1 MKARMFQHLAVLS
14 CCFLLFNGCQSG
26 PFARSLQPS
35 DDLAQN
41 ASEKKS
47 ESDIQKKLRVAMA
60 EERKKGRMDRR
71 KRNGE
76 LDDPEQLADIPI
88 LDQKISNSPAMAESK
103 ALPISSPQTAPTQVA
118 GATIQQELNL
128 AYDADRSGNLEKAQG
143 YYQRVLVMDPN
154 HFEALHR
161 LAIIE
166 DKKKNFPAAEAYYL
180 KALKL
185 DPGNVNLLSDIGYS
199 YMLQGRDDYGEKYLR
214 EALKYQPRHTRSL
227 DHLGWYYGRTGQYDQ
242 ALALFR
248 MTSDEAQAR
257 QKFAQLFP
265 GVNPEMSLAQSGTT
279 QHNVQRVAPANLS
292 SGIQPVEQ
300 VQTEQ
305 QQPVQYAT
313 GQNGIMQYQGQPTA
327 PALNQAGLNPTQQI
341 AEMMR
346 REREKAVQ
354 TRDASQELPA
364 ISPQRA
370 MISPPASAPQNPL
383 PYQDNRQHLV
393 HAPQPAPQQYADPDV
408 QIQAWPPAGDPE
420 ISQAVD
426 ASNYWAMK
434 EQQQNQPVQQTRQNQ
449 SLNQQYQNQAGQN
462 FPQAQQGQ
470 NQNMPYGSNMPYQQQ
485 MPQQR
490 LPVNM
495 PQAGQP
501 MHGNQYQV
509 PGQFPDYRINSTQQN
524 LNTEH
529 QYSENLQQ
537 NADQVQMREAA
548 RTGMNA
554 GPGQMFPV
562 AEAQQTADGNAPLRS
577 PQMQVGTLIPASA
590 QVPQQN
596 VFQPG
601 GQNIRQVQFDQPA
614 YQQQQQSIGG
624 VRQAGYEYS
633 NQPVSQNG
641 YQGQG
646 MQPVQNAGGFP
657 QFPSE
662 LPQSAMYSTNPAFAP
677 ANMRTT
683 AGDLQQGAQQG
694 AYQASQQSADQ
705 NRQGLMNPNQNQPA
719 PSRFQWGAQPVPV
732 PGQYSNPQSRY

>member
-1 MKARMFQHLAVLS
+1 MKARMFQHFAVLS
-14 CCFLLFNGCQSG
+14 CCFLLFHGCQSG

-47 ESDIQKKLRVAMA
+47 ESDIQKKLRVAME
-60 EERKKGRMDRR
+60 EERKKGRLDRR
-71 KRNGE
+71 KRNGHQ
-76 LDDPEQLADIPI
+76 DDPQQLADIPI
-88 LDQKISNSPAMAESK
+88 LDQKINKSPVVAESR
-103 ALPISSPQTAPTQVA
+103 ALPISSPQTAPAQVDE
-118 GATIQQELNL
+118 ATVQQELSL

-166 DKKKNFPAAEAYYL
+166 DKKKNYPAAEAYYL

-185 DPGNVNLLSDIGYS
+185 DPANSNLLSDIGYS

-248 MTSDEAQAR
+248 MTSSEAEAR

-265 GVNPEMSLAQSGTT
+265 GVNPEMNLAQSGTT

-300 VQTEQ
+300 VQTEL

-313 GQNGIMQYQGQPTA
+313 AQNGIMQYQGQPTV
-327 PALNQAGLNPTQQI
+327 PAMNQAGLNPTQQI

-354 TRDASQELPA
+354 TRDAGQELPA
-364 ISPQRA
+364 ISPQQS
-370 MISPPASAPQNPL
+370 MMPQTASAPQNPL

-393 HAPQPAPQQYADPDV
+393 HAPQPVPVQYADPDV

-434 EQQQNQPVQQTRQNQ
+434 EQQQNQPVPQTPQNQ
-449 SLNQQYQNQAGQN
+449 YPNQQYPNQQYQSQTGQE

-470 NQNMPYGSNMPYQQQ
+470 YQNMPYGINMPGQQQ
-485 MPQQR
+485 M
-490 LPVNM
+490 PVNM

-501 MHGNQYQV
+501 MYGNQYQV

-524 LNTEH
+524 LNTEN
-529 QYSENLQQ
+529 QYSENQQQ
-537 NADQVQMREAA
+537 NTDQAQMREAA

-562 AEAQQTADGNAPLRS
+562 AEVQQNADANATLRS

-601 GQNIRQVQFDQPA
+601 GQNIRQVQFDQSV
-614 YQQQQQSIGG
+614 YQQQQPQAGG

-646 MQPVQNAGGFP
+646 IQPVQNAGGFP

-683 AGDLQQGAQQG
+683 TGDLQQGV
-694 AYQASQQSADQ
+694 YQASQQTADQ
-705 NRQGLMNPNQNQPA
+705 NRQLLMNPNQSA

-732 PGQYSNPQSRY
+732 PGQYSNTQSRY

>member
-1 MKARMFQHLAVLS
+1 MFQHLAVLS
-14 CCFLLFNGCQSG
+14 CCLLLFNGCQSG
-26 PFARSLQPS
+26 PFARSSQSS
-35 DDLAQN
+35 DDLAEN
-41 ASEKKS
+41 VSEKKK

-60 EERKKGRMDRR
+60 EERKKGRQDRHR
-71 KRNGE
+71 RNSQG
-76 LDDPEQLADIPI
+76 DDSEQLAEITIP
-88 LDQKISNSPAMAESK
+88 DQKTSPSPQVAESR
-103 ALPISSPQTAPTQVA
+103 ALPISTPQTATTQVDE
-118 GATIQQELNL
+118 ATLQQELSL
-128 AYDADRSGNLEKAQG
+128 AYDADRAGNLEKAQG
-143 YYQRVLVMDPN
+143 YYQRVLAMDGS

-166 DKKKNFPAAEAYYL
+166 DKNKNFPAAEAYYL

-185 DPGNVNLLSDIGYS
+185 DPANANLLSDIGYS

-214 EALKYQPRHTRSL
+214 EALKYQPRHGRSL
-227 DHLGWYYGRTGQYDQ
+227 DHLGWYYGRSGQYDQ

-248 MTSDEAQAR
+248 MTGGEAQAR

-265 GVNPEMSLAQSGTT
+265 GVNPDQNLAQSGIS

-300 VQTEQ
+300 VQIEP

-313 GQNGIMQYQGQPTA
+313 GQNGFVQNQSQPQA
-327 PALNQAGLNPTQQI
+327 PAMNQADLNPTLQI

-346 REREKAVQ
+346 RERDKAVQ
-354 TRDASQELPA
+354 ARDASQELPA
-364 ISPQRA
+364 ISPQPSLMRQTT
-370 MISPPASAPQNPL
+370 SVPQNTL
-383 PYQDNRQHLV
+383 PYQENRQHLV
-393 HAPQPAPQQYADPDV
+393 HAPQPVAPPVQYADPDA

-434 EQQQNQPVQQTRQNQ
+434 EQQQNQPVQQAPQNQ
-449 SLNQQYQNQAGQN
+449 NQQYQNQQNQAGPG

-470 NQNMPYGSNMPYQQQ
+470 YQ
-485 MPQQR
+485 
-490 LPVNM
+490 NM

-501 MHGNQYQV
+501 MYGNQYQV

-524 LNTEH
+524 LNREN
-529 QYSENLQQ
+529 QNSGNLQQ
-537 NADQVQMREAA
+537 NADQAQMREAA

-562 AEAQQTADGNAPLRS
+562 AEQQQQQADGNAALRS
-577 PQMQVGTLIPASA
+577 SQMQVGNLMPASA

-614 YQQQQQSIGG
+614 YQRQQQQQPASG

-633 NQPVSQNG
+633 NQSVPQNG

-683 AGDLQQGAQQG
+683 AGDLQQGMQQG
-694 AYQASQQSADQ
+694 AYQSSQQAADQ
-705 NRQGLMNPNQNQPA
+705 NRQSLMNPNQPA
-719 PSRFQWGAQPVPV
+719 PSRFQWGAQPAPL
-732 PGQYSNPQSRY
+732 PGQYPTSQGQY

>member
-1 MKARMFQHLAVLS
+1 MKARMFQYLAVLS

-26 PFARSLQPS
+26 PFAQSMKS
-35 DDLAQN
+35 TDDLASS
-41 ASEKKS
+41 AAEKKS

-60 EERKKGRMDRR
+60 EERKKGRQSRR
-71 KRNGE
+71 TRNE
-76 LDDPEQLADIPI
+76 QQDDSEQLAEISI
-88 LDQKISNSPAMAESK
+88 LDQKINPSAAKTESR
-103 ALPISSPQTAPTQVA
+103 ALPISAPQTSLAQADDASV
-118 GATIQQELNL
+118 QQELNL

-143 YYQRVLVMDPN
+143 YYQRVLVMDPH

-166 DKKKNFPAAEAYYL
+166 DKKKNYPAAEAYYL

-185 DPGNVNLLSDIGYS
+185 DPANSNLLSDIGYS

-214 EALKYQPRHTRSL
+214 EALKYQPNHTRSL

-248 MTSDEAQAR
+248 MTSGEAQAR

-265 GVNPEMSLAQSGTT
+265 GVNPEMNQGQMNLAQSGMT

-292 SGIQPVEQ
+292 AGIQPVEQ

-305 QQPVQYAT
+305 QQPIQYAT
-313 GQNGIMQYQGQPTA
+313 GQNGIEQYQAQPAA
-327 PALNQAGLNPTQQI
+327 PAMNPAGLNPTQQI

-346 REREKAVQ
+346 RERDKAVQ
-354 TRDASQELPA
+354 TRGAVQELPA
-364 ISPQRA
+364 ISPQRS
-370 MISPPASAPQNPL
+370 MMPQTASAPQNPL
-383 PYQDNRQHLV
+383 PYQENPQHLV
-393 HAPQPAPQQYADPDV
+393 HAPQPAPVQYVDPDA
-408 QIQAWPPAGDPE
+408 QIQAWPPAGDPG

-434 EQQQNQPVQQTRQNQ
+434 EQQQNQPVQQAPQNQ
-449 SLNQQYQNQAGQN
+449 YQNQQYQNQPGQG

-470 NQNMPYGSNMPYQQQ
+470 YQNMSGQQ
-485 MPQQR
+485 MPQQSR
-490 LPVNM
+490 PVNM

-501 MHGNQYQV
+501 LYGNQYQV

-524 LNTEH
+524 LNTEN

-537 NADQVQMREAA
+537 NTDQAQLQEAA
-548 RTGMNA
+548 RAGMNA

-562 AEAQQTADGNAPLRS
+562 AEVQQNTNGNSTLMS
-577 PQMQVGTLIPASA
+577 SQMQVGTLIPASA

-596 VFQPG
+596 VYQMG
-601 GQNIRQVQFDQPA
+601 GQNIRQVQYDPSA
-614 YQQQQQSIGG
+614 YQQQQAGG
-624 VRQAGYEYS
+624 VRQAGYEYA
-633 NQPVSQNG
+633 NQPAGQKG

-657 QFPSE
+657 QLPSE

-683 AGDLQQGAQQG
+683 SAELQQSAQQG
-694 AYQASQQSADQ
+694 AYQAVQQTADQ
-705 NRQGLMNPNQNQPA
+705 NRQLLMNPNSNQSA

-732 PGQYSNPQSRY
+732 PGQYSTSQGQY

>member
-1 MKARMFQHLAVLS
+1 MKARMFQHLVILS
-14 CCFLLFNGCQSG
+14 CCILLFNGCQSG
-26 PFARSLQPS
+26 PFARSSQSS
-35 DDLAQN
+35 DDLAEN
-41 ASEKKS
+41 VSAKKK

-60 EERKKGRMDRR
+60 AERKKGRQDRQR
-71 KRNGE
+71 RNGLE
-76 LDDPEQLADIPI
+76 DSSEQLAEVPI
-88 LDQKISNSPAMAESK
+88 LDQQTNPSPKPTESR
-103 ALPISSPQTAPTQVA
+103 ALPISTPQTATAQVD
-118 GATIQQELNL
+118 ATTLQQELSL
-128 AYDADRSGNLEKAQG
+128 AYDADRAGNLEKAQG
-143 YYQRVLVMDPN
+143 YYQRVLAMDGS

-185 DPGNVNLLSDIGYS
+185 DPANSDLLSDIGYS

-214 EALKYQPRHTRSL
+214 EALKYQPRHVRSL
-227 DHLGWYYGRTGQYDQ
+227 DHLGWYYGRSGQYDQ

-248 MTSDEAQAR
+248 MTGGEAQAR

-265 GVNPEMSLAQSGTT
+265 GVNPEMSLAQSGTG
-279 QHNVQRVAPANLS
+279 QHNVQRVAPANLAS
-292 SGIQPVEQ
+292 NIQPVEQ
-300 VQTEQ
+300 VQIAP
-305 QQPVQYAT
+305 QQPVLYAT
-313 GQNGIMQYQGQPTA
+313 GENGVVQNQVQPTA
-327 PALNQAGLNPTQQI
+327 PVTNQADLNPTLQI

-354 TRDASQELPA
+354 ARDAGQELPA
-364 ISPQRA
+364 ISPQPSMMRQT
-370 MISPPASAPQNPL
+370 ASVPQNTL
-383 PYQDNRQHLV
+383 PYQENRQHLV
-393 HAPQPAPQQYADPDV
+393 HAPQPAPAPVQYVDPDA

-434 EQQQNQPVQQTRQNQ
+434 EQQQNQPVQQAPQ
-449 SLNQQYQNQAGQN
+449 SRYQNQQYQAGQG
-462 FPQAQQGQ
+462 FPQTQQGQ
-470 NQNMPYGSNMPYQQQ
+470 YQNMPQGNTPQYQQQ
-485 MPQQR
+485 M
-490 LPVNM
+490 PVNM

-501 MHGNQYQV
+501 MYGNQYQV

-524 LNTEH
+524 LNREN

-537 NADQVQMREAA
+537 NADQAQIREAA

-562 AEAQQTADGNAPLRS
+562 AEVQQNTDGNSPLMS
-577 PQMQVGTLIPASA
+577 SQMQVGNLMPASA

-614 YQQQQQSIGG
+614 YQQHQQQPANA
-624 VRQAGYEYS
+624 VRQAGYQYT
-633 NQPVSQNG
+633 NQPGRQNG
-641 YQGQG
+641 SQGQG
-646 MQPVQNAGGFP
+646 MQPIQNAGGFP

-677 ANMRTT
+677 ANIRT
-683 AGDLQQGAQQG
+683 ANPNLQQGAQQG
-694 AYQASQQSADQ
+694 AYQSSQQAADQ
-705 NRQGLMNPNQNQPA
+705 NRQSLMNQGQPA
-719 PSRFQWGAQPVPV
+719 PSRFQWGAQSTPV
-732 PGQYSNPQSRY
+732 PGQYPTTQGQY